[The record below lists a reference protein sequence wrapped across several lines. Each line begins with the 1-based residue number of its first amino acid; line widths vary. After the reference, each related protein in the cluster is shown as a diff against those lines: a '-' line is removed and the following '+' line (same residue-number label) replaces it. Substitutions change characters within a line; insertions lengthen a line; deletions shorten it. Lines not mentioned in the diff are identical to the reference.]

1 MKLIDGYTEEMRKS
15 IDNVNKSR
23 SKRIDEVFAHMTMEE
38 RDKVLKNFHP
48 DYKEDVKR
56 ALAYGLNKGDIVP
69 VEVADV
75 LESYPIINPDEID
88 LSQIDYDVA
97 LLIIGA
103 GGAGTAAAI
112 WANHSGI
119 PAEDILVSSKL
130 RHGDANTV
138 MAQGGIQA
146 ADRPEDSPLIHYL
159 DAIGGGHF
167 DNIPELAKA
176 LVSDA
181 PEIIKWHK
189 DLGVMYDLT
198 EDGKFMVLSG
208 GGTSR
213 FRMHSAKDY
222 TGLEIFRVVRDEYRN
237 LEIPTLEFTPA
248 IELLTDE
255 TGRVTGAV
263 LYHLETQQYFVV
275 RAKTTIMAT
284 GGFGRLHVAGFPTTN
299 HYGATMDGVLMSYRA
314 GAKLRNLES
323 TQFHPT
329 GAAYPEQIVG
339 LLITEKV
346 RGLGAQVLGRD
357 GEQVCYPLEPRD
369 VEASAI
375 IRCCSSTE
383 NYIETPTGM
392 RGVWLDSPLI
402 DEIRGKGTIAKSL
415 AAMDRMFQRFSID
428 MTTDPILVYP
438 TLHYQNGGVLHDEWC
453 QSSVPGLLIAGE
465 VSGGVHGKNRLMGN
479 SLLEINVFGRRAGIQ
494 AAKDVMK
501 AKTGKLSLNHVRKTV
516 ETLDALKLKEKR
528 YCPMLLP
535 EYRSEIVRDRL
546 VQLYESTR

>member
-1 MKLIDGYTEEMRKS
+1 MKLIGGYTEEMRKS
-15 IDNVNKSR
+15 IENVNKTR
-23 SKRIDEVFAHMTMEE
+23 SKRINEAFPHMTMEE
-38 RDKVLKNFHP
+38 RDKVLKENHP
-48 DYKEDVKR
+48 DYKTDVKR
-56 ALAYGLNKGDIVP
+56 ALLYGENKGDIVP
-69 VEVADV
+69 EEIANI

-88 LSQIDYDVA
+88 LSKIDYDVGV
-97 LLIIGA
+97 LIIGA

-112 WANHSGI
+112 WANYSGV

-138 MAQGGIQA
+138 MAQGGIQI

-159 DAIGGGHF
+159 DAVGGGHF

-181 PEIIKWHK
+181 PTILKWHK
-189 DLGVMYDLT
+189 DLGVMYDLD
-198 EDGKFMVLSG
+198 ENGNFMVLSG

-213 FRMHSAKDY
+213 FRMHSSKDY
-222 TGLEIFRVVRDEYRN
+222 TGLEIFRVVRDEFRN
-237 LEIPTLEFTPA
+237 LNIPVLEFTPA

-255 TGRVTGAV
+255 TGRVAGAI
-263 LYHLETQQYFVV
+263 LYHLETKQYFVV

-299 HYGATMDGVLMSYRA
+299 HYGATMDGVLMAYRA
-314 GAKLRNLES
+314 NAKLRNLES

-346 RGLGAQVLGRD
+346 RGLGAQVLGRN

-375 IRCCSSTE
+375 IRCCNNTD
-383 NYIETPTGM
+383 NYIESPTGM

-402 DEIRGKGTIAKSL
+402 EEIRGKGTIKKNL
-415 AAMDRMFQRFSID
+415 AAMDRMFQRFGID
-428 MTTDPILVYP
+428 MTVDPILIYP
-438 TLHYQNGGVLHDEWC
+438 TLHYQNGGVLHDERC
-453 QSSVPGLLIAGE
+453 HSSIPGLMIAGE

-479 SLLEINVFGRRAGIQ
+479 SLLEINVFGRRAGIE
-494 AAKDVMK
+494 AAKEINKVK
-501 AKTGKLSLNHVRKTV
+501 VGKLSLDHVRKNTL
-516 ETLDALKLKEKR
+516 TLDSLGLKEKR
-528 YCPMLLP
+528 YAPMLLP
-535 EYRSEIVRDRL
+535 EYRSDIVIDRL
-546 VQLYESTR
+546 VQLYE